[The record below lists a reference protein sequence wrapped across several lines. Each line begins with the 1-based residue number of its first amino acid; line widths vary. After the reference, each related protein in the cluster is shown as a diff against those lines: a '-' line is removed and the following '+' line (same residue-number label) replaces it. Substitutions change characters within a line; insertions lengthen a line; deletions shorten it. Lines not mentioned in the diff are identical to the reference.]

1 MDGTDIALR
10 VIGAFYAFA
19 GLVTARMGL
28 TSNLVDHAIAAIA
41 MQKPDRIETH
51 RTIWLLGLSTLTFS
65 SGVCLMLMLE
75 PAAWIFAIG
84 VLVQALYFVA
94 LGPYYFDAA
103 EPPDPL
109 GRRRSI
115 NAFVLY
121 CAATAFVV
129 WAAYA
134 GRLVPI
140 ADASRWLLG
149 GAVAAIALHVGYI
162 IRHMMFPPKR
172 TSDFGSFDDG
182 DASDFVDDV
191 PLDQTGL
198 PASSKRFKLM
208 ADYGTFPL
216 WAMDDGLIGDFSPQD
231 LGVSE
236 ELTADLWDWANAFD
250 LSLNPDDPANSRWSA
265 ERYTQHVT
273 DGIALARRIKR
284 ELPDREVFVH
294 DEKGT
299 LVEVTDN
306 HQ

>member
-75 PAAWIFAIG
+75 PAVWIFAICL
-84 VLVQALYFVA
+84 LVQALYFVA

-134 GRLVPI
+134 GRLVAI

-182 DASDFVDDV
+182 DASDFVDDA

-198 PASSKRFKLM
+198 PASSKSFKLM

-236 ELTADLWDWANAFD
+236 ALTADLWAWANAFD

-265 ERYTQHVT
+265 APYTQHVT

-294 DEKGT
+294 DASGT

>member
-75 PAAWIFAIG
+75 PAVWIFAICL
-84 VLVQALYFVA
+84 LVQALYFVA

-134 GRLVPI
+134 GRLVAI

-182 DASDFVDDV
+182 DASDFVNDA

-198 PASSKRFKLM
+198 PASSKSFKLM

-236 ELTADLWDWANAFD
+236 ALTADLWAWANAFD

-294 DEKGT
+294 DASGT
-299 LVEVTDN
+299 LVEVTDDN
-306 HQ
+306 Q